1 MQTST
6 TLTITATATLFTA
19 LLGSAYAQG
28 ETKGDREWV
37 RAAPAA
43 DKQLLA
49 QATKQEQPSEQ
60 QLLEGDQAVLGKVE
74 AVTSDQIKVNIG
86 EVHPRFLPLKQ
97 AQEKN
102 FPAIKAGDDLIIIVN
117 GQNLIVDYHPLD
129 QPTSSHKIVRGKIAS
144 NLSVGHDK
152 VVIKDDNGKEQS
164 FEIRSQARSKIASI
178 PVGAPAIFLIDE
190 TNKVTD
196 GTFAT
201 MEAVKDA
208 RKQPDN
214 KSPIKGANR
223 QVGGTVVE
231 PLHADHITIKTGD
244 GERPFEVHEVI
255 HDRIAKL
262 RKGES
267 VILLVDNENKVL
279 DIAVP
284 PGAGR

>member
-1 MQTST
+1 MYQTST
-6 TLTITATATLFTA
+6 TLTITVTLFTA
-19 LLGSAYAQG
+19 LVGSAQAQV
-28 ETKGDREWV
+28 EKLSDRDMGQT
-37 RAAPAA
+37 PA
-43 DKQLLA
+43 QSRQIA
-49 QATKQEQPSEQ
+49 QATKQDPQGEQ
-60 QLLEGDQAVLGKVE
+60 QLLQGNQAVLGKVE

-86 EVHPRFLPLKQ
+86 EMQPRFLPLKQ

-102 FPAIKAGDDLIIIVN
+102 FAAIKPGDDLIIIVS

-129 QPTSSHKIVRGKIAS
+129 QPSGSHKIVRGKIAS

-152 VVIKDDNGKEQS
+152 VVIKEDNGQEHS

-178 PVGAPAIFLIDE
+178 PVGTPAIFLIDE

-196 GTFAT
+196 GTFAS
-201 MEAVKDA
+201 MDAVKDA
-208 RKQPDN
+208 RKQTDS

-223 QVGGTVVE
+223 QIGGTVVE
-231 PLHADHITIKTGD
+231 PLRADHITIKTGD

-267 VILLVDNENKVL
+267 VILLVDNDNKVL
-279 DIAVP
+279 DVAVP
-284 PGAGR
+284 PEAGR